1 MKRTFK
7 MMVSVVTVLMCMF
20 ALVTVSAEE
29 TDEEV
34 IPIYTIEDLY
44 CIRDNMTASYILM
57 NDIDLTSATA
67 EGGDWDFE
75 GRGWNPIGS
84 DDIYAADKTFSGVFD
99 GKGHSIIGMQ
109 IRTSSSGYLVGLF
122 SNISGEVK
130 NLNLED
136 CNVSGSNVG
145 ILGAKNSGTIS
156 NCIVSGEIS
165 GIYAGGLV
173 VRNTGI
179 ILNCSSSANINACS
193 YPVGSDQYT
202 PRSISTTGG
211 IAAYNV
217 CDKEGKGVIQ
227 NCFNNGRIYAK
238 ARNTITGEEAYAG
251 GIVGQNKNGTISQ
264 CYNNGHIEAE
274 ASITKPGRFDSGH
287 KAYAGG
293 IAGVSTSSTEDN
305 IAIAD
310 SYNTGDVSA
319 TSWYSYYTGGIIGE
333 CLEISN
339 IRSKVRN
346 CYNIGNISM
355 GMDSGDKI
363 SGYGITRGGNLENC
377 YYLSGNGS
385 GANGATALTSAQMKL
400 TSMFRGF
407 DFDTVWVQN
416 KNAEYPYPQLQS
428 IPQNMNESI
437 EEISI
442 PFLPEKLLYYCGE
455 ELDLTGGVIQITYTS
470 GDTKQMPLSVDMVDG
485 YDSGCIGTQ
494 TLTVTY
500 KEFTATFDI
509 EVSKKPVAT
518 EIVLKSEPDNTKYVK
533 GTKFDLSGAEISVI
547 YDNGDEKAV
556 AVDDSMISGGDIN
569 TLGEQDLTISY
580 EGLSLTI
587 KVEVISVE
595 VEKLELTELPAKL
608 VYLEGEEFD
617 DAGMVITA
625 YYNNG
630 ENAVISSSEYTVIGY
645 SASPGVHSVTIEY
658 SSKTV
663 SFNVTVKNKTL
674 SEISVAQLP
683 DKTEYIEGEEL
694 ELKGLIINAIYDNGD
709 IEPIT
714 DYEYSGYTSSVGEKT
729 IIVTYGG
736 KSVTFLVTVE
746 AIDEDTPI
754 IKAESAKG
762 KAGQTVDVK
771 IMVKNNPGAALMSF
785 ELNYDKNAMTLK
797 NATLGEIFTGDLDC
811 NLNRV
816 PFVFTVYAGQGNKT
830 NDGLLVTL
838 TFEIAEDCAEGEYA
852 LEISAI
858 DCLNLDEEAVNYVPV
873 NGKITV
879 NNVVPGD
886 VTGDGEVTRSDLL
899 RLAKYFSGFEVEI
912 DSAAADVTG
921 DGEVTRSDLLR
932 LAKYFSGFDVK
943 LGL

>member
-7 MMVSVVTVLMCMF
+7 MMVSVVTVLMCML
-20 ALVTVSAEE
+20 ALVPVSAEG

-99 GKGHSIIGMQ
+99 GNGHSIIGMQ
-109 IRTSSSGYLVGLF
+109 IRTEPLPRSSVPYVGLF

-136 CNVSGSNVG
+136 CNVSGSSVG
-145 ILGAKNSGTIS
+145 ILASINSGTIT
-156 NCIVSGEIS
+156 NCTVGGEVSG
-165 GIYAGGLV
+165 GYAGGLV
-173 VRNTGI
+173 DRNTGI
-179 ILNCSSSANINACS
+179 ILNCSSSANIK
-193 YPVGSDQYT
+193 VFLRSD
-202 PRSISTTGG
+202 SESFVCKTGG
-211 IAAYNV
+211 IVADNE
-217 CDKEGKGVIQ
+217 CDEEGMGVIQ
-227 NCFNNGRIYAK
+227 NCFNNGQICVSVYSDAVK
-238 ARNTITGEEAYAG
+238 AYAG
-251 GIVGQNKNGTISQ
+251 GIVGVNTKGTISQ
-264 CYNNGHIEAE
+264 CYNNGHIEAKTS
-274 ASITKPGRFDSGH
+274 AIPLSPSDSSRRVC
-287 KAYAGG
+287 YAGG
-293 IAGVSTSSTEDN
+293 IAGVSSGKTE
-305 IAIAD
+305 AIAD

-319 TSWYSYYTGGIIGE
+319 TPNNSFAGGIVGTY
-333 CLEISN
+333 SSTF
-339 IRSKVRN
+339 SKLRN

-355 GMDSGDKI
+355 GTYSGSKI
-363 SGYGITRGGNLENC
+363 SGYGITNGGSLENC

-879 NNVVPGD
+879 NNVIPGD
-886 VTGDGEVTRSDLL
+886 VTGDGVVTRSDLL

-943 LGL
+943 LGK

>member
-7 MMVSVVTVLMCMF
+7 MIVSVATVLMCMF
-20 ALVTVSAEE
+20 ALVPVSAEE
-29 TDEEV
+29 PDEEV

-84 DDIYAADKTFSGVFD
+84 DDIYAAEKTFSGVFD
-99 GKGHSIIGMQ
+99 GNGHSIIGMQ
-109 IRTSSSGYLVGLF
+109 IRAKSLPGSSLLYAGLF

-136 CNVSGSNVG
+136 CDVSGSNVG
-145 ILGAKNSGTIS
+145 ILGAINSGTIT
-156 NCIVSGEIS
+156 NCTVGGEAI
-165 GIYAGGLV
+165 GRLVGGLV
-173 VRNTGI
+173 GRNTGI
-179 ILNCSSSANINACS
+179 ILNCNSSVNVNCS
-193 YPVGSDQYT
+193 GD
-202 PRSISTTGG
+202 STCMGGG
-211 IAAYNV
+211 ITAQNESNE
-217 CDKEGKGVIQ
+217 DGKGVIQ
-227 NCFNNGRIYAK
+227 NCFNVGQIYVETNGVYSEK
-238 ARNTITGEEAYAG
+238 AYAG
-251 GIVGQNKNGTISQ
+251 GIVGVNTNGTISQ
-264 CYNNGHIEAE
+264 CYNNGNIEAVTAGSR
-274 ASITKPGRFDSGH
+274 ASDTDTSPKN
-287 KAYAGG
+287 AYAGG
-293 IAGVSTSSTEDN
+293 IAGVSTSSTN
-305 IAIAD
+305 IIAIAN

-319 TSWYSYYTGGIIGE
+319 PSWYSYTGGIVGK
-333 CLEISN
+333 CLETLKIC
-339 IRSKVRN
+339 SKVRN

-355 GMDSGDKI
+355 GKSYVTP
-363 SGYGITRGGNLENC
+363 SGYGITGDGSHENC
-377 YYLSGNGS
+377 YYLSGS
-385 GANGATALTSAQMKL
+385 GKGVNGATALTSAQMKL

-518 EIVLKSEPDNTKYVK
+518 EIALKSEPDNTKYVK

-556 AVDDSMISGGDIN
+556 AVDDSMVSDGDIN

-595 VEKLELTELPAKL
+595 VEKLELTEPPAKL

-838 TFEIAEDCAEGEYA
+838 TFEITEDCAEGEYA

-879 NNVVPGD
+879 NNVIPGD
-886 VTGDGEVTRSDLL
+886 VTGDGVVTRSDLL

-943 LGL
+943 LGQ